1 MLKKKKKQA
10 HRYRK
15 QFGGCQRWKIGGR
28 GEMGEG
34 AKIYKLPVIKIC
46 DGDVMVSMVTIV
58 NNTVLHI

>member
-1 MLKKKKKQA
+1 MVA
-10 HRYRK
+10 R
-15 QFGGCQRWKIGGR
+15 GGIGGR